1 MPQSTL
7 ILSFAIA
14 IVLQI
19 AAASLLPATRGFTA
33 LIPTATCLVL
43 FGVSFW
49 MMARLTHGGVNLSII
64 APIMAATVPL
74 GAIAAGVLVYGE
86 PAPAMRVGLL
96 VSACALIGFASTLR

>member
-14 IVLQI
+14 IVPQI

-49 MMARLTHGGVNLSII
+49 MMARLRT
-64 APIMAATVPL
+64 A
-74 GAIAAGVLVYGE
+74 
-86 PAPAMRVGLL
+86 
-96 VSACALIGFASTLR
+96 ALISASSRQAWQLPSPWVR

>member
-7 ILSFAIA
+7 ILLFVIA

-19 AAASLLPATRGFTA
+19 AAASLLPATKGFTA
-33 LIPTATCLVL
+33 LIPTAACLVM

-49 MMARLTHGGVNLSII
+49 MMARLMHGGVNLSII
-64 APIMAATVPL
+64 APIMAAIVPL
-74 GAIAAGVLVYGE
+74 GAIATGIFIYGE